1 MMALAAKKKKQPVA
15 GDKKEKVVAVKK
27 KVVAGNK
34 SSVARFNNLVVDGRS
49 ARFDVTGVDLCI
61 VNSLRRSIM
70 AEVPTAAFP
79 FDAAGHP
86 TDGGISLLRNSC
98 CLNNEF
104 VGHRV
109 SLVPIGFDE
118 NQLHMF
124 DPSNFRFVL
133 KVKNDSCDMRVVT
146 TADFEVFDRADAKL
160 PKADRDALFP
170 PCPET
175 GDHIMLLR
183 LRPSTLCDGNGEEIH
198 MEAHAI
204 LGTGRKHARWSPVN
218 NCFCRNKVDPE
229 LRRIALEGILRDMKQ
244 AGKSEEDM
252 ADARK
257 QHDTLGAHQCFA
269 KDDYGNPVAFEFFLE
284 SEAPRLRPTYLVF
297 KGLSV
302 LRHKLDEVKADL
314 VSGGDSKT
322 VVEPVPNMD
331 DFYHITVRDEDHTLG
346 NLIQGMLYRRWV
358 RDGMSKEVAYIGYYQ
373 PHPLENNIA
382 FKIKC
387 MEPGDDVRL
396 RFAEGVAWAAEQLDV
411 LIQEWITFS
420 GLDKEDVI
428 EVNELLLRKQR
439 KMTASAAVQST

>member
-1 MMALAAKKKKQPVA
+1 M
-15 GDKKEKVVAVKK
+15 
-27 KVVAGNK
+27 
-34 SSVARFNNLVVDGRS
+34 
-49 ARFDVTGVDLCI
+49 
-61 VNSLRRSIM
+61 
-70 AEVPTAAFP
+70 
-79 FDAAGHP
+79 
-86 TDGGISLLRNSC
+86 
-98 CLNNEF
+98 
-104 VGHRV
+104 
-109 SLVPIGFDE
+109 
-118 NQLHMF
+118 
-124 DPSNFRFVL
+124 
-133 KVKNDSCDMRVVT
+133 
-146 TADFEVFDRADAKL
+146 
-160 PKADRDALFP
+160 
-170 PCPET
+170 
-175 GDHIMLLR
+175 
-183 LRPSTLCDGNGEEIH
+183 
-198 MEAHAI
+198 
-204 LGTGRKHARWSPVN
+204 
-218 NCFCRNKVDPE
+218 
-229 LRRIALEGILRDMKQ
+229 
-244 AGKSEEDM
+244 
-252 ADARK
+252 
-257 QHDTLGAHQCFA
+257 
-269 KDDYGNPVAFEFFLE
+269 
-284 SEAPRLRPTYLVF
+284 
-297 KGLSV
+297 